1 MEGRSKTLSRWHIL
15 YIENL
20 KESTKWLWQLI
31 NKFEGYEIDIQESII
46 ILYHSNKP
54 SKNKIDVFTF
64 TIASRKIG
72 YLGINLIK

>member
-1 MEGRSKTLSRWHIL
+1 MEGRSKTLSRWHLL

-31 NKFEGYEIDIQESII
+31 NKFEGYEIDTQESII

-64 TIASRKIG
+64 TIASRKNRI
-72 YLGINLIK
+72 LRNKLN